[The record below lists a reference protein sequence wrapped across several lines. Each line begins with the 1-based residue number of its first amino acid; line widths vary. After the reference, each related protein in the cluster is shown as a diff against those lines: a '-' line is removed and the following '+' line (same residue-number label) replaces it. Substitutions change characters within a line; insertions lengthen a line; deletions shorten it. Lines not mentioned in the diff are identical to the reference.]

1 MSGTRYTEEFK
12 MAAVR
17 QVVDKGYPVL
27 EVSARLGVTNRTL
40 YAWLRK
46 YDMPIPSITKHDSN
60 ESAKDAEIKRL
71 QDELRRTREERD
83 ILKKAAVY
91 FANHH
96 E

>member
-46 YDMPIPSITKHDSN
+46 YDMPIQDHMLSFASRFIVVRACVFFDKFDN
-60 ESAKDAEIKRL
+60 SARHIFFSGFFNTL
-71 QDELRRTREERD
+71 
-83 ILKKAAVY
+83 
-91 FANHH
+91 
-96 E
+96 